1 MSKNFFKLCALTR
14 HASHRSKKTFPY
26 SYFTNRDCPCEKN
39 FIDNAIPMRKIFGI
53 VSWLGTHGNA
63 RAQFHFTKV
72 GSMTRGRI
80 ESSHPASKIF
90 PARHESAA

>member
-39 FIDNAIPMRKIFGI
+39 FIDNVIPMRKIFGI
-53 VSWLGTHGNA
+53 VSWIGPRPTAWLY
-63 RAQFHFTKV
+63 FHFTKA
-72 GSMTRGRI
+72 GSLTRSRI
-80 ESSHPASKIF
+80 ESSRAAPKIF
-90 PARHESAA
+90 PALHESVA